1 MAYSDRGY
9 DPELSS
15 ALRLTD
21 PLYEGHERWEEW
33 KKNTGTDLLNYTGDD
48 PELQYEKIKQMA
60 YQEYEKQR
68 LAYHSINDAFYAGYD
83 AAYYEITHPFAGLNT
98 MTPGG
103 VSPRTLLDRKRAT
116 QHTIG
121 LKQYAD
127 IIKKHLTTAR
137 KARTDARK
145 AQADASNKTRRSTM
159 KTALVSAALA
169 AAATQGAN
177 LYMGA
182 NQPQPPQAQMS
193 FPSRM
198 QQSLADLTGRARG
211 KKRTR
216 RRRKNR
222 K

>member
-1 MAYSDRGY
+1 MAYSDNGY
-9 DPELSS
+9 DPELDFVW
-15 ALRLTD
+15 RFTD

-48 PELQYEKIKQMA
+48 PKLQYEKIKQMA

-68 LAYHSINDAFYAGYD
+68 LAYASMDDAFYAGYD

-98 MTPGG
+98 MVPGG
-103 VSPRTLLDRKRAT
+103 VSPGTVLNRKRGA
-116 QHTIG
+116 QHTIRFEH
-121 LKQYAD
+121 YPD

-137 KARTDARK
+137 KARTEARADARK
-145 AQADASNKTRRSTM
+145 ARRSTI
-159 KTALVSAALA
+159 KTALLSAALG

-182 NQPQPPQAQMS
+182 NQPQPPQTQMS

-211 KKRTR
+211 KKKTR